1 MPQFSDKRAMPMFG
15 KICKFQSS
23 TKVHCKHQK
32 CLALEKTGNNMSAI
46 DTKEWNFRKIYHVVA
61 DVYFIG

>member
-1 MPQFSDKRAMPMFG
+1 MFG